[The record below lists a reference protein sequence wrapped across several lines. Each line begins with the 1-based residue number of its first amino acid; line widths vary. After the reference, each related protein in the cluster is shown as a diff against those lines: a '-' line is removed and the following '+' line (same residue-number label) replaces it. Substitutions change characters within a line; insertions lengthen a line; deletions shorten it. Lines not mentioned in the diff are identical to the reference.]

1 MGLSNNQH
9 GSTTFL
15 YVVGGKICRKVPKG
29 TEGAVER
36 VNKNNVTVYELQWN
50 SLSAMITDITIKVSE
65 EYGDQWEITL
75 RDVIDEYKLQ
85 LPVSGRV
92 ANGFTFRLPN
102 VDFTKEVE
110 INTFIDKKND
120 KPVLL
125 LKQDGATVKAAYTK
139 DAPNG
144 LPQLESVMFKGKPQW
159 DDTNIQAFIKN
170 MVQTTI
176 IPKLKQ
182 SKPAEFAKDVQ
193 PPQIKDNQEPDNQS
207 DDLPFA
213 LLLPFALGLLS
224 QIA

>member
-1 MGLSNNQH
+1 MGLSNNSH

-15 YVVGGKICRKVPKG
+15 NVIGGKISRKVTKD
-29 TEGAVER
+29 TEGAISR
-36 VNKNNVTVYELQWN
+36 VNKNGATVYELQWN
-50 SLSAMITDITIKVSE
+50 SLTAKITDISVRVNE

-75 RDVIDEYKLQ
+75 RDVLDEYKLQ
-85 LPVSGRV
+85 IPLSGRI

-102 VDFTKEVE
+102 VDFTQEVE
-110 INTFIDKKND
+110 INTFIDKND

-125 LKQDGATVKAAYTK
+125 LKQNGQTVKAAYTK

-176 IPKLKQ
+176 LPKLKQ

-193 PPQIKDNQEPDNQS
+193 APQIKDKTTPEPDE
-207 DDLPFA
+207 DDGMPF
-213 LLLPFALGLLS
+213 
-224 QIA
+224 